1 MPAQRIEVGQK
12 SCALPAARL
21 LTVAHW
27 KWKRRSVPAPL
38 QVIPLGDK
46 FEENNIGILQPTQ
59 PFGRNGALGR
69 SVYQAAGRGP
79 RSGLVHAV
87 VTKCMA
93 GTDSVSGIQRR
104 LRTVYQLI
112 SVQVVQWLHNILYRN
127 IC

>member
-12 SCALPAARL
+12 SRASPAARL
-21 LTVAHW
+21 LTVVQW
-27 KWKRRSVPAPL
+27 KWKKRSVPL
-38 QVIPLGDK
+38 QVIPLDDH
-46 FEENNIGILQPTQ
+46 FEQNNIATLQPTQ

-104 LRTVYQLI
+104 LRTVYQL
-112 SVQVVQWLHNILYRN
+112 SVQVSQVSIITYDF
-127 IC
+127 